1 MNRIVGRTWFLL
13 LLVFLLL
20 GGLGFFVYEYAVT
33 SHKWIMHSGNPH
45 VYQGSAQLLACG
57 RIVDRDGALLVDM
70 TNGRIYSPDD
80 YVRAATLHWVGDRSG
95 NITAPVLNRYAG
107 KLTGFSPVK
116 GIYSYGG
123 TGAQARLTLS
133 VQVQKAALEAL
144 GRYKGTI
151 AVMNYRTGEMLCAV
165 STPSFDPDNIPDFS
179 LDTTGLYE
187 GVYLNRFLQSAYI
200 PGSIFK
206 IVTTA
211 AALERITD
219 IRRQQFTCTGSYRV
233 GADRVTC
240 EVPHG
245 KVNLRSAMT
254 KSCNCYYA
262 WLTLQMGA
270 EEMEKYV
277 DIFDVIK
284 PVEFDGVRTVAGNFQ
299 AVGEA
304 PVEIAWSGVG
314 QHKDQINPCSYLTFV
329 GAIANGGQGVNP
341 YIMAQVG
348 DYQAAVRPMD
358 RILSVETAQVLQEFM
373 RGNVVNNYGAEN
385 FPGLT
390 VCGKSGTGQ
399 VGGGKR
405 ANATFAGFTT
415 DEEYPLAF
423 IAVVEDAG
431 YGNHVCV
438 PMLSKVLSVCR
449 DVLSA
454 A

>member
-20 GGLGFFVYEYAVT
+20 GGLGFFVYEYTVS

-57 RIVDRDGALLVDM
+57 RIVDRDGIFLVDM
-70 TNGRIYSPDD
+70 ANGRTYSPDN
-80 YVRAATLHWVGDRSG
+80 YVRAATLHWVGDRLG
-95 NITAPVLNRYAG
+95 NINAPVLHQYAG
-107 KLTGFSPVK
+107 KLTGFSPVN

-123 TGAQARLTLS
+123 TGTQAKLTLS
-133 VQVQKAALEAL
+133 APVQKAALEAL

-151 AVMNYRTGEMLCAV
+151 AVMNYRTGEILCAV
-165 STPSFDPDNIPDFS
+165 STPSFDPDNMPDFS
-179 LDTTGLYE
+179 LDATGLYE

-211 AALERITD
+211 AALEYIPD
-219 IRRQQFTCTGSYRV
+219 IRRQQFTCTGVYRV
-233 GADRVTC
+233 GGDRVTC
-240 EVPHG
+240 EIPHG
-245 KVNLRSAMT
+245 NVNLRSAMT

-270 EEMEKYV
+270 EKMEKYV
-277 DIFDVIK
+277 DSCGVIK
-284 PVEFDGVRTVAGNFQ
+284 PVQFDGVRTVAGNFQ
-299 AVGEA
+299 VAGEA
-304 PVEIAWSGVG
+304 LVEIAWSGIG
-314 QHKDQINPCSYLTFV
+314 QHKDQINPCAYLTFV
-329 GAIANGGQGVNP
+329 GAIANGGQGVRP

-348 DYQAAVRPMD
+348 NYQAEVTPMQ
-358 RILSVETAQVLQEFM
+358 RTMSEETASVMREFM
-373 RGNVVNNYGAEN
+373 RGNVVNNYGADN

-390 VCGKSGTGQ
+390 VCAKSGTGQ

-405 ANATFAGFTT
+405 ANATFTGFVT
-415 DEEYPLAF
+415 DEAYPLAF

-438 PMLSKVLSVCR
+438 PMLSKVLSVCK
-449 DVLSA
+449 DVLSS
-454 A
+454 